1 MLRQLSRSLSSH
13 TLQAFKLGFGSEF
26 AAARGISQHNG
37 AICTSSQPTSST
49 NSTLAPGSSAATTS
63 HLRPNA
69 TWSDVPAPAKI
80 LGLAGVIP
88 FIALS
93 PPIAASLPLLPAE
106 LVQNAALL
114 QVAYGASIASFL
126 GGIHWAMAMAEY
138 GGKQASS
145 QMGTDRYVWSVTPCL
160 MAWPAV
166 VMAPGPASLA
176 IASVLAV
183 VHAVDGRF
191 AVQRLLPQWYMVLR
205 RPLSAFAISGML
217 ITLVGSFVYP
227 EGQQTQLTPAIQ
239 EKLES

>member
-1 MLRQLSRSLSSH
+1 MLRQLSQSLSSH
-13 TLQAFKLGFGSEF
+13 TSQAIKLGFGSEYV
-26 AAARGISQHNG
+26 AARSISQSNG
-37 AICTSSQPTSST
+37 AICSPSQPTSST
-49 NSTLAPGSSAATTS
+49 SSSIASGTSATTTL

-69 TWSDVPAPAKI
+69 TWSDVPAPAKL

-138 GGKQASS
+138 GGKHASS

-166 VMAPGPASLA
+166 IMAPGPASLA

-183 VHAVDGRF
+183 VHAVDARF
-191 AVQRLLPQWYMVLR
+191 AGQRLLPQWYMVLR

-217 ITLVGSFVYP
+217 ITLVGSFLYP
-227 EGQQTQLTPAIQ
+227 EGQQSQSTPAI
-239 EKLES
+239 ES